1 MKKIFL
7 MSLVGF
13 FLVCGIAYSEGTDV
27 QSGEAATDESI
38 QTTAPASGEE
48 VMAPEGFSEP
58 EQEPGSQA
66 SEEIDEQAPAEQG
79 DVVPPAT
86 PEEAP

>member
-13 FLVCGIAYSEGTDV
+13 FLVCGIAYAEGKDV
-27 QSGEAATDESI
+27 QSGEAGGDKSV
-38 QTTAPASGEE
+38 QTTDPASGEE
-48 VMAPEGFSEP
+48 ILTPEGFSEP
-58 EQEPGSQA
+58 EQEQSSQA
-66 SEEIDEQAPAEQG
+66 SEDIDEQAPAEQG